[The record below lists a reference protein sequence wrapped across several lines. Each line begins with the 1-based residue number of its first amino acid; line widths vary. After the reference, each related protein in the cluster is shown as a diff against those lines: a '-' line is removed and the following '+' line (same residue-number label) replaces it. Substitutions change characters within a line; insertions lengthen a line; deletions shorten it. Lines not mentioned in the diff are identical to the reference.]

1 MRHLGFQVGNTKVMT
16 RSGLVSR
23 EYVLICILDVKENIR
38 HPSHKC
44 WMGKKNKNIKF
55 SHGARAATLKKSCQG
70 IRPKLIQ
77 SFPSE
82 LIDPHYTGP
91 DMSKYCD
98 YHLKI

>member
-1 MRHLGFQVGNTKVMT
+1 VSSLFLALSNHIQQGTDSMRHLGFQVGNTKVMT

-70 IRPKLIQ
+70 IRQ
-77 SFPSE
+77 N
-82 LIDPHYTGP
+82 
-91 DMSKYCD
+91 
-98 YHLKI
+98 